1 MNVNH
6 LYSGNPL
13 TSTSAN
19 SEKPDEMQHNDA
31 FHQGSTLLE
40 RVKKILRKKKTIFVS
55 NYNLTPLDM
64 YNGLFFFVLLL

>member
-13 TSTSAN
+13 TSTSVN

-31 FHQGSTLLE
+31 FHLGSTLLE

-64 YNGLFFFVLLL
+64 YNELFLFVLLL